1 MSEQPA
7 PLSNEKTRRPDHH
20 WATVGI
26 FILLLGGVIVVS
38 RNFLI
43 PVVMAFLLSLTF
55 SPIRRT
61 MSRLGIAPPVT
72 AVAVV
77 IFVTG
82 VAGAAIIGLSQ
93 PVQSYAKD
101 APQIMRDVQWKLRG
115 LNTALDNMAK
125 ASAEV
130 EKLADGGD
138 SPARS
143 QPERVIVDGPSLLEN
158 AAASTPVIMAQLILT
173 LALLFFMIASGDLFY
188 EKIVQASSTFHDK
201 RRALKIVYQIERKLS
216 SYFLTIT
223 AINAILG
230 MAIGLGL
237 YLAGMPNPAVFG
249 MMAFVLNYI
258 PYLGAIAGAAVTFS
272 IGLVSLDTLGGAA
285 LVTGIY
291 LALTTIEGQLI
302 TPYAVGRSLRL
313 NAVVVFLTVAF
324 WGWAWSILGMVI
336 AVPVLITLRAFCE
349 YVPALNNLGIFL
361 SDRNISADGK
371 GTNP

>member
-1 MSEQPA
+1 
-7 PLSNEKTRRPDHH
+7 
-20 WATVGI
+20 
-26 FILLLGGVIVVS
+26 
-38 RNFLI
+38 
-43 PVVMAFLLSLTF
+43 
-55 SPIRRT
+55 
-61 MSRLGIAPPVT
+61 
-72 AVAVV
+72 
-77 IFVTG
+77 
-82 VAGAAIIGLSQ
+82 
-93 PVQSYAKD
+93 
-101 APQIMRDVQWKLRG
+101 
-115 LNTALDNMAK
+115 
-125 ASAEV
+125 
-130 EKLADGGD
+130 
-138 SPARS
+138 
-143 QPERVIVDGPSLLEN
+143 LLEN
-158 AAASTPVIMAQLILT
+158 AAASTPVIVAQLILT

-223 AINAILG
+223 AINAVLG

-258 PYLGAIAGAAVTFS
+258 PFLGAIAGAAVTFS

-285 LVTGIY
+285 LVTIIY

-324 WGWAWSILGMVI
+324 WGWAWSVLGMVI

-361 SDRNISADGK
+361 SDRNTSADDR

>member
-7 PLSNEKTRRPDHH
+7 PLSNEKTCRPGHH

-38 RNFLI
+38 RDFLI
-43 PVVMAFLLSLTF
+43 PVVLAFLLSLTF
-55 SPIRRT
+55 SPIRRA

-82 VAGAAIIGLSQ
+82 LAGAAIIGLSQ
-93 PVQSYAKD
+93 PAQSYAKD

-115 LNTALDNMAK
+115 LNTALDSMAK
-125 ASAEV
+125 ATEEV

-138 SPARS
+138 SPGGS

-158 AAASTPVIMAQLILT
+158 AAASSPVIIAQLILT

-201 RRALKIVYQIERKLS
+201 RRALKIVHQIERKLS
-216 SYFLTIT
+216 NYFLTIT
-223 AINAILG
+223 VINAVLG
-230 MAIGLGL
+230 LAIGFGL

-249 MMAFVLNYI
+249 VMAFVLNYI
-258 PYLGAIAGAAVTFS
+258 PFLGAIAGAAVTFS
-272 IGLVSLDTLGGAA
+272 IGIVSLDTLGGAS
-285 LVTGIY
+285 LVAGIY
-291 LALTTIEGQLI
+291 LTLTTIEGQLI
-302 TPYAVGRSLRL
+302 IPYAVGRSLRL
-313 NAVVVFLTVAF
+313 NAVVVFVTVAF
-324 WGWAWSILGMVI
+324 WGWAWSVFGMVI
-336 AVPVLITLRAFCE
+336 AVPILITLRAFCK

-361 SDRNISADGK
+361 SDRDTSADGK
-371 GTNP
+371 EKNP